1 MRLDERLE
9 QEKRKKQM
17 EQRRRNLEDEE
28 TMDYLKRTRSASINE
43 VKDVFASKLEQGINS
58 DMSVFDKQALFFRGV
73 DGF

>member
-9 QEKRKKQM
+9 KEKQKKQL

-43 VKDVFASKLEQGINS
+43 EKDVFDSKLEQGINS
-58 DMSVFDKQALFFRGV
+58 DMSVFDKQALFFRGI

>member
-17 EQRRRNLEDEE
+17 EQRRRYLEDEE

-43 VKDVFASKLEQGINS
+43 VKDVFDSKLEQGINS

>member
-9 QEKRKKQM
+9 KEKQKKQL

-28 TMDYLKRTRSASINE
+28 TMDYLKRTRSVSINE
-43 VKDVFASKLEQGINS
+43 AKDVFDSKLAQGINS

>member
-43 VKDVFASKLEQGINS
+43 VKDVFASKLEQGMNS

>member
-9 QEKRKKQM
+9 KEKQKKQL

-28 TMDYLKRTRSASINE
+28 TMDYLKRTRSVSINE
-43 VKDVFASKLEQGINS
+43 AKDVFDSKLEQGINS

>member
-9 QEKRKKQM
+9 KEKRKKQM

>member
-9 QEKRKKQM
+9 KEKQKKQL

-43 VKDVFASKLEQGINS
+43 EKDVFDSKLAQGINS

>member
-43 VKDVFASKLEQGINS
+43 VKDVFASKLEQGINR
-58 DMSVFDKQALFFRGV
+58 DMSDFDKQALFFRGV

>member
-43 VKDVFASKLEQGINS
+43 VKDVFDSKLEQGINS

>member
-9 QEKRKKQM
+9 KEKQKKQL

-43 VKDVFASKLEQGINS
+43 EKDVFDSKLEQGINS

>member
-9 QEKRKKQM
+9 KEKQKKQL

-28 TMDYLKRTRSASINE
+28 TMDYLKRTRSVSINE
-43 VKDVFASKLEQGINS
+43 AKDVFDSKLEQGINS
-58 DMSVFDKQALFFRGV
+58 DMSIFDKQALFFRGV

>member
-58 DMSVFDKQALFFRGV
+58 DMSVFDKQALFLRGV
-73 DGF
+73 DVF

>member
-9 QEKRKKQM
+9 KEKQKKQL

>member
-9 QEKRKKQM
+9 QEKRKKQT

>member
-1 MRLDERLE
+1 
-9 QEKRKKQM
+9 
-17 EQRRRNLEDEE
+17 
-28 TMDYLKRTRSASINE
+28 MDYMKRTRSASINE

>member
-17 EQRRRNLEDEE
+17 EQRRRYLEDEE

>member
-43 VKDVFASKLEQGINS
+43 EESVFASKLEQGLNS

-73 DGF
+73 DVF

>member
-9 QEKRKKQM
+9 KEKQKKL
-17 EQRRRNLEDEE
+17 EQRRRNFEDEE

-43 VKDVFASKLEQGINS
+43 VKDVFDSKLEQGINS

>member
-9 QEKRKKQM
+9 KEKQKKQL

-43 VKDVFASKLEQGINS
+43 EKDVFDSKFEQGINS

>member
-43 VKDVFASKLEQGINS
+43 KGAVFESKLEQGINS

-73 DGF
+73 DVF

>member
-73 DGF
+73 DVF

>member
-9 QEKRKKQM
+9 KEKQKKQL

-43 VKDVFASKLEQGINS
+43 AKDVFDSKLEQGINS

>member
-43 VKDVFASKLEQGINS
+43 EE
-58 DMSVFDKQALFFRGV
+58 SVFV
-73 DGF
+73 YYS